1 VDTADLLIHSSS
13 PEESIR
19 FAERLGE
26 LLRPGDLIL
35 LSGDLGAGKTTMT
48 RGLAKGLGVTERYIT
63 SPTFTLINE
72 YAGRAPLFHVDL
84 YRLSGEAEV
93 EGIGLEE
100 LFERGVVVIEWSER
114 AGSLIPEE
122 RLELDLKVTG
132 ETSRDILVRGR
143 GARGRELMEKLRET
157 A

>member
-1 VDTADLLIHSSS
+1 MTDVLIQSSS

-72 YAGRAPLFHVDL
+72 YAGRASLFHVDL

-93 EGIGLEE
+93 AGLGLEE
-100 LFERGVVVIEWSER
+100 LFAQGVVVIEWAER
-114 AGSLIPEE
+114 AGGLLPDE
-122 RLELDLKVTG
+122 RLEVDLRVTG
-132 ETSRDILVRGR
+132 ETSREISIRGI
-143 GARGRELMEKLRET
+143 GARGRELAEKLRET